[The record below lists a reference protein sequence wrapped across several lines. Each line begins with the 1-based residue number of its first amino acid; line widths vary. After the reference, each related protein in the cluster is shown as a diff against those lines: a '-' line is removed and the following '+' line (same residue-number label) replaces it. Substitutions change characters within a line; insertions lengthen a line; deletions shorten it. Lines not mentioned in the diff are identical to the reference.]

1 MQKSYLRTRWL
12 DLVIWHDVAAA
23 RANRQYYRLRI
34 TTLVG
39 GATATAFASLKL
51 SGASGHWVSVLIF
64 ALTLTVTIAA
74 GLEEL
79 LKYGERGRNYRQIAE
94 RLKQEGWFFFQLAG
108 PYHSLPDHQAGFTQF
123 AERVEEIA
131 SDESTGSR
139 QMAFA

>member
-1 MQKSYLRTRWL
+1 MARSDYAAWLDHQYGEVFDQLNLPEMQKSYLRTRWL

-79 LKYGERGRNYRQIAE
+79 LKYGERGRNYRQ
-94 RLKQEGWFFFQLAG
+94 
-108 PYHSLPDHQAGFTQF
+108 
-123 AERVEEIA
+123 
-131 SDESTGSR
+131 
-139 QMAFA
+139 